1 MKVLLVTNLY
11 PPHLADTDDF
21 RCQDVA
27 NALRECGHTVCV
39 LTSTCGLSFEQ
50 RDVLVER
57 RLRLNGVFRAATVS
71 RLGDLR
77 ALEEHNNTALREAI
91 ASFTPDVVHVWSLRG
106 LSKSL
111 LLTLCRANIPTAFD
125 VADTWMADE
134 LPSDPWLSWWHR
146 ERVSALHKV
155 QRTSLEIS
163 GQRAKWD
170 ALTPTFVKLGT
181 SRLPDIFDYGA
192 NNGVPPN
199 SIGAFQF
206 RRLYFSSPALR
217 ASAARAGFRVAHGE
231 VIRPGVDTRI
241 FCGAVKHASVLA
253 KKFLVVTQ
261 LTPHCGVTTAIEALK
276 LVRAQN
282 VKATLTI
289 CGHGSSE
296 VRAGLRTLAMDQG
309 MAVEF
314 RSGGLQGELLAET
327 YRAHDAF
334 LYAVER
340 EEAFISAPLEAMACG
355 LPIIVNQVHSAADLF
370 RPQVSCLTFP
380 SGDAGPLADR
390 MLELIEHRPF
400 RRRFAQ
406 VGQAEVLSNHPFA
419 TAVDQIERYLED
431 TAAQWQLL

>member
-57 RLRLNGVFRAATVS
+57 RLRLNGVFQAATVS

-163 GQRAKWD
+163 GQRAK
-170 ALTPTFVKLGT
+170 
-181 SRLPDIFDYGA
+181 
-192 NNGVPPN
+192 
-199 SIGAFQF
+199 IG
-206 RRLYFSSPALR
+206 
-217 ASAARAGFRVAHGE
+217 
-231 VIRPGVDTRI
+231 
-241 FCGAVKHASVLA
+241 
-253 KKFLVVTQ
+253 
-261 LTPHCGVTTAIEALK
+261 
-276 LVRAQN
+276 
-282 VKATLTI
+282 
-289 CGHGSSE
+289 
-296 VRAGLRTLAMDQG
+296 
-309 MAVEF
+309 
-314 RSGGLQGELLAET
+314 
-327 YRAHDAF
+327 RAH
-334 LYAVER
+334 V
-340 EEAFISAPLEAMACG
+340 
-355 LPIIVNQVHSAADLF
+355 
-370 RPQVSCLTFP
+370 
-380 SGDAGPLADR
+380 
-390 MLELIEHRPF
+390 
-400 RRRFAQ
+400 
-406 VGQAEVLSNHPFA
+406 
-419 TAVDQIERYLED
+419 
-431 TAAQWQLL
+431 